1 MWLLNQN
8 AILTKDNM
16 LKRNLQGGQHCKFCD
31 KDENLIHLFFDCPLA
46 KYVWRLS
53 SWVIRADCRPTNV
66 EQFWVW
72 CEKYM
77 PKSPSIH
84 MVGLAASCWAIWQA
98 RYNACFEK
106 KKTRSPTE
114 IICSISSFLKYWA
127 DLQKE
132 GGKAMLEAGA
142 EVLKNAALLHH
153 PKDQDQGEPRTGTV
167 LLQ

>member
-1 MWLLNQN
+1 M
-8 AILTKDNM
+8 
-16 LKRNLQGGQHCKFCD
+16 
-31 KDENLIHLFFDCPLA
+31 
-46 KYVWRLS
+46 
-53 SWVIRADCRPTNV
+53 

-77 PKSPSIH
+77 PKNSNIH

-98 RYNACFEK
+98 RNNACFQRK
-106 KKTRSPTE
+106 IIRYPTE

-127 DLQKE
+127 GLQKE
-132 GGKAMLEAGA
+132 EGKAVLEAGA

-153 PKDQDQGEPRTGTV
+153 PRGQDQGEPRSGTV